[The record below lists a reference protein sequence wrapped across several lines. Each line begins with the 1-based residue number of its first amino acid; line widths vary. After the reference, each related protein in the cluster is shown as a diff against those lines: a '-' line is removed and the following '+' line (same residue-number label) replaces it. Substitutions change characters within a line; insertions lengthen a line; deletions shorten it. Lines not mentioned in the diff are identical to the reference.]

1 MASDNHVT
9 CYEAI
14 QRIYRNSV
22 VRFLR
27 NKLRARFPTEWE
39 NKLRSPFK
47 LEEWETAKKNA
58 LTARATKELA
68 SEVRDDFDLLS
79 VNHFFNLFDSLS
91 SNSKCNTTSP
101 DGLRCCHVQTSL
113 YAHECRRT

>member
-1 MASDNHVT
+1 MASDNHVI

-27 NKLRARFPTEWE
+27 NKLRTRFPTEWE

-47 LEEWETAKKNA
+47 LEEWEAANKNA
-58 LTARATKELA
+58 QAARATGELG

-79 VNHFFNLFDSLS
+79 VNHFFNLFDSIMTCCLKTVLKELLGERGK
-91 SNSKCNTTSP
+91 NKLCLG
-101 DGLRCCHVQTSL
+101 GLRQS
-113 YAHECRRT
+113 RP